1 MVFHSLIKKKET
13 PPESSLDPSMAS
25 STTVKSQPLHN
36 FSLPDLKW
44 AMNHANTHRFRKLS
58 DCSSHKSPRN
68 DADCESEYPKQNP
81 ILESGRIGDGID
93 KSDKKKPAAAVL
105 SDDLVENSEKKLTGS
120 SDGSRSKIFIKIRT
134 KNCKTSDEVADTGDH
149 ASVAAED
156 AEESVPKTWNLR
168 PRRVITKVNNNATGG
183 ASKIGGAAV
192 QDHKA
197 QPPTR
202 NRNIVTTEAKV
213 PEKKEREKEKKQKF
227 SISLTKE
234 EIENDILILTGSK
247 PARRPKKRAKNVQKQ
262 LDFVF
267 PGLWLASI
275 TPDSYR
281 VNDGP
286 AKV

>member
-13 PPESSLDPSMAS
+13 PEQPLDVAMAS

-44 AMNHANTHRFRKLS
+44 AMNQTNTHRFRKLS
-58 DCSSHKSPRN
+58 DSSHKSPRS
-68 DADCESEYPKQNP
+68 DADCESESPKQL
-81 ILESGRIGDGID
+81 LEGVKIVDGIE
-93 KSDKKKPAAAVL
+93 KSDKKK
-105 SDDLVENSEKKLTGS
+105 SDDLVENSEKKPTVS
-120 SDGSRSKIFIKIRT
+120 SDGSRSKIFIRIRT
-134 KNCKTSDEVADTGDH
+134 KNSKTADEVADTGDH
-149 ASVAAED
+149 TSVAED

-168 PRRVITKVNNNATGG
+168 PRRVITKVNNNAIGG

-192 QDHKA
+192 PDNKA
-197 QPPTR
+197 QPPTRPELTR

-213 PEKKEREKEKKQKF
+213 PEKKEKEKEKKQKF

-234 EIENDILILTGSK
+234 EIEDDFLILTGSK
-247 PARRPKKRAKNVQKQ
+247 PARRPKKRAKNVQRQ

-286 AKV
+286 AKG